1 MLVLL
6 VIGWIAFG
14 LTALLALFLFVTSI
28 AEREWRAAGLTVPLA
43 ALALGILGAPLIL
56 VFPGRFWVLL
66 ALLVLGALG
75 VVLLVLPL
83 GKSPPVQIPGPL
95 QRVDE
100 RDAVFHRFYRIQP
113 GTEEFEAY
121 YRDHPEKK
129 AFDEK
134 VRALPALGGPGSK
147 TYHPLSSVFQVA
159 AFSVLEE
166 ISRDIEWQPE
176 PLDNKMVQASPKE
189 FSARLKGFARYLG
202 ADLVGCTRLNPA
214 WVYSNIGRSPG
225 TFGEPIELEHRY
237 AVAVAVEM
245 SHDMVRLAPDSPS
258 TTETA
263 FKYFEVG
270 KIAMILARTINLLG
284 YPARAHLD
292 GNYRV
297 MCIPVAADAGLGELG
312 RLGLLVTRRFGPRVR
327 LAVVTTDL
335 PLEPDPPV
343 SFGVQHFCELCKK
356 CATICPSGSIDTGP
370 KDVYAGVF
378 KWQTRQDTCYRAW
391 RTQGSDCNLC
401 VKVCPYS
408 HPATPVHNLVRGL
421 TARNNLVRKL
431 LVKADD
437 LFYGLRPKSAFP
449 RPPWHDKSAKD

>member
-1 MLVLL
+1 M
-6 VIGWIAFG
+6 GWIAFG
-14 LTALLALFLFVTSI
+14 LTALLALLFLVTSV

-43 ALALGILGAPLIL
+43 ILTLGVLGAPLLID
-56 VFPGRFWVLL
+56 FPGRFWVLL

-75 VVLLVLPL
+75 LLLLVLPL
-83 GKSPPVQIPGPL
+83 GKSPPVQVPGPL
-95 QRVDE
+95 ERVDE
-100 RDAVFHRFYRIQP
+100 RDAVFHRFYRIRP

-121 YRDHPEKK
+121 YRDHPEKQ

-134 VRALPALGGPGSK
+134 VRALPPLGGPGSK

-166 ISRDIEWQPE
+166 ITRDIEWEPE
-176 PLDNKMVQASPKE
+176 PLGSKMVQAPPEE
-189 FSARLKGFARYLG
+189 FSRRLKGFARYLG
-202 ADLVGCTRLNPA
+202 ADLVGCAKLNPA
-214 WVYSNIGRSPG
+214 WVYSHIGRSPG
-225 TFGEPIELEHRY
+225 TFGAPIELEHKY
-237 AVAVAVEM
+237 AVAIAVEM
-245 SHDMVRLAPDSPS
+245 SHDMVRQAPDSPT

-297 MCIPVAADAGLGELG
+297 MCVPVAADAGLGELG

-335 PLEPDPPV
+335 PLEPDEPV
-343 SFGVQHFCELCKK
+343 AFGVQHFCELCKK
-356 CATICPSGSIDTGP
+356 CAAVCPSGSVDTGT
-370 KDVYAGVF
+370 KDVYAGVM

-401 VKVCPYS
+401 VKACPYS
-408 HPATPVHNLVRGL
+408 HPATPVHNLVRWM
-421 TARNNLVRKL
+421 TARNALARSL
-431 LVKADD
+431 LLKADD
-437 LFYGLRPKSAFP
+437 LFYGRRPKGVFRTP
-449 RPPWHDKSAKD
+449 TWHANTPKD

>member
-1 MLVLL
+1 MQVLL

-14 LTALLALFLFVTSI
+14 LAAMLAILFMLTSVF
-28 AEREWRAAGLTVPLA
+28 EREWRAAGLTVVLA
-43 ALALGILGAPLIL
+43 VPALGVLGAPLLID
-56 VFPGRFWVLL
+56 FPGRFWVLPG
-66 ALLVLGALG
+66 LLVLGVAAVL
-75 VVLLVLPL
+75 LLVLPQ

-95 QRVDE
+95 ERVDE

-113 GTEEFEAY
+113 GTGEFEDY
-121 YRDHPEKK
+121 YRGHPEKK

-134 VRALPALGGPGSK
+134 VRALPPLGGPGSK
-147 TYHPLSSVFQVA
+147 TYHPIGSVFQVA

-166 ISRDIEWQPE
+166 ISREIEWE
-176 PLDNKMVQASPKE
+176 PVPLGNKMVQAPPEE

-214 WVYSNIGRSPG
+214 WVYSHIGRSPG
-225 TFGEPIELEHRY
+225 TFGAPIELEHKY
-237 AVAVAVEM
+237 ALAVAVEM
-245 SHDMVRLAPDSPS
+245 SHDMVRQAPGSPT

-297 MCIPVAADAGLGELG
+297 MCVPVAADAGLGELG
-312 RLGLLVTRRFGPRVR
+312 RSGLLVTRRFGPRVR

-335 PLEPDPPV
+335 PLEPDEPV
-343 SFGVQHFCELCKK
+343 AFGVQHFCELCKK
-356 CATICPSGSIDTGP
+356 CATVCPSGSIDSGAR
-370 KDVYAGVF
+370 DVYAGVV

-408 HPATPVHNLVRGL
+408 HPGTTLHNLVRFL
-421 TARNNLVRKL
+421 TSRGALARSL
-431 LVKADD
+431 LLKADD
-437 LFYGLRPKSAFP
+437 LFYGRRPKGVFKK
-449 RPPWHDKSAKD
+449 PPWHADSSKD